1 MATGFG
7 PSLPLT
13 RSDEDG
19 HYSLHKTVA
28 AEIKEDFKTLLKTNP
43 GERVM
48 DANFG
53 IGIRRFLFEPN
64 LEQTWANIDSR
75 IRSQVKTYIPA
86 IRINS
91 IKFISSDNFEGVHDN
106 NLGIRIDFTIVPLKI
121 RNTFDIPRAD
131 SGVNIVEST
140 PLVAGVPSGI

>member
-28 AEIKEDFKTLLKTNP
+28 AEIKEDFKTLLKT
-43 GERVM
+43 
-48 DANFG
+48 
-53 IGIRRFLFEPN
+53 
-64 LEQTWANIDSR
+64 
-75 IRSQVKTYIPA
+75 
-86 IRINS
+86 
-91 IKFISSDNFEGVHDN
+91 
-106 NLGIRIDFTIVPLKI
+106 KI